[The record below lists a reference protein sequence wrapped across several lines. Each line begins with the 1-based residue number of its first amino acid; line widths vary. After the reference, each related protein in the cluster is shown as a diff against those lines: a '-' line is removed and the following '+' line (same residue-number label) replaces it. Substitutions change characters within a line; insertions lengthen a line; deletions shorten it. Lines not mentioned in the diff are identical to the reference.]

1 MHPHSEIVV
10 ICREESE
17 INEPIKWLE
26 ENHLLQSA
34 YKIDSSDKSIEYLK
48 KIASET
54 KNTLDIFWDSHVE
67 NDEWIK
73 NNIAYVS
80 GIE

>member
-48 KIASET
+48 KIASIRN
-54 KNTLDIFWDSHVE
+54 KKHIRYLLGQSCR
-67 NDEWIK
+67 K
-73 NNIAYVS
+73 
-80 GIE
+80 